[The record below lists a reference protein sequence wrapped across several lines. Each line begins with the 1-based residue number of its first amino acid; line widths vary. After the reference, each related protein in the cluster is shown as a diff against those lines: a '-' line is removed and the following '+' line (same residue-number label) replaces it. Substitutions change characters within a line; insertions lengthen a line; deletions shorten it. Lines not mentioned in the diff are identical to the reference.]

1 MNITPEKSLPNYSSL
16 YNDYYEPSNVSV
28 KSIIKRIYTLFN
40 KKYSKLPR
48 NYNVNV
54 IDNIIYNEK
63 SHIVAKFKDRL
74 IIDDNGEFLK
84 RYYKKRESEIRLP
97 KFFEY
102 YNLYSKIFPNYTTFH
117 EGKYLYLN
125 IQRKQ
130 RMIDLQEKLEIKAKQ
145 NREKESFGTENENKE
160 KIFNTDAIDSILNG
174 TNNEGMEIL
183 LGVNKNNIK
192 QDEEK
197 FDKEVNEIIDK
208 INVFETKAKKI
219 KEEKHH
225 INNNNINN
233 ITNNNNIN
241 NDKDTILNKNISIP
255 ININYS
261 KNKRF
266 RNSSSMTTINTNIT
280 YYNNI
285 QSIISKFF
293 NISSYHQK
301 KNFLNLHNITN
312 KNNKIN
318 SKTKCYPKKDKKL
331 VEKLERDLFKMRQ
344 KSSGFQKNLSQN
356 ISTSNQTQKDIS
368 ISKRNSSIYNKK
380 PSSSTSSAHNQ
391 KFKIKES
398 ISNSTTSY
406 KILNNNF
413 INTIIKK
420 KNIEIT
426 KKSNSPI
433 TSRNPPLNKTCLNIC
448 KTKIKDIK
456 GNINY
461 ESDFTCR
468 NKYSNNL
475 NSNKKAK
482 STLKGR
488 IYSNNS
494 KLKENKQ
501 NNSKA
506 KKNIL
511 NDERNKINEIKCG
524 KALLGY
530 KEISFIKNGIKNGI
544 KNSNKNL
551 RERFLFNEKKNNNS
565 RNKVRIY
572 KNISQPKTILSQRNK
587 NSSRN
592 NSSLRLGILDMMNIK
607 NTKLKGVNANNFSK
621 IINSKNSLSKT
632 HRSCFGIYNK

>member
-1 MNITPEKSLPNYSSL
+1 
-16 YNDYYEPSNVSV
+16 
-28 KSIIKRIYTLFN
+28 
-40 KKYSKLPR
+40 
-48 NYNVNV
+48 
-54 IDNIIYNEK
+54 
-63 SHIVAKFKDRL
+63 
-74 IIDDNGEFLK
+74 
-84 RYYKKRESEIRLP
+84 
-97 KFFEY
+97 
-102 YNLYSKIFPNYTTFH
+102 
-117 EGKYLYLN
+117 
-125 IQRKQ
+125 
-130 RMIDLQEKLEIKAKQ
+130 
-145 NREKESFGTENENKE
+145 
-160 KIFNTDAIDSILNG
+160 
-174 TNNEGMEIL
+174 MEIL
-183 LGVNKNNIK
+183 FSVNKNNIK
-192 QDEEK
+192 QDEEI
-197 FDKEVNEIIDK
+197 FNKEVNEIIDK
-208 INVFETKAKKI
+208 INIFETKAKKI
-219 KEEKHH
+219 KEEKKHR
-225 INNNNINN
+225 NNNNINN
-233 ITNNNNIN
+233 ITNNNNTNNKN
-241 NDKDTILNKNISIP
+241 NDKDTIWNKNISLP

-261 KNKRF
+261 KNKRL
-266 RNSSSMTTINTNIT
+266 RNSSSMTSIDTNIT

-293 NISSYHQK
+293 NISFYNQK

-413 INTIIKK
+413 INSIIKK

-433 TSRNPPLNKTCLNIC
+433 TSRNPPINKTGLNIC

-461 ESDFTCR
+461 ESDFTSR

-488 IYSNNS
+488 IYSSNS
-494 KLKENKQ
+494 RVKENKK

-511 NDERNKINEIKCG
+511 NDEKNIINEIKCG
-524 KALLGY
+524 KTLLGY
-530 KEISFIKNGIKNGI
+530 KEISYIKNGL

-551 RERFLFNEKKNNNS
+551 REKFLFNEKKNNNS
-565 RNKVRIY
+565 RNKVRIN

-592 NSSLRLGILDMMNIK
+592 NSSLRLGIFDMINIK
-607 NTKLKGVNANNFSK
+607 NSKLKGINANHFSK
-621 IINSKNSLSKT
+621 IINSKNNFSKT
-632 HRSCFGIYNK
+632 QRSCFGIYNK